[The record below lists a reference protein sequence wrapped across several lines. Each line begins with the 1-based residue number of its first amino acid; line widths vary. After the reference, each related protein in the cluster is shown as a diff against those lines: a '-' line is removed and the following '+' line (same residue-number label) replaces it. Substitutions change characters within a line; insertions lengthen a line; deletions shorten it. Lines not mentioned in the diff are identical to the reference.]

1 MHEATLAGASLHAC
15 CLPCAPLEYYG
26 SLLIIGWTI
35 PGAAQA
41 QPSEL
46 RLSSEPLP
54 QRAASGHLEGG
65 EAQGGGEM
73 LTSAG
78 VVQEAARQALAMAER
93 HRLQASGEQQPQRDG
108 EPQSV
113 LLP

>member
-1 MHEATLAGASLHAC
+1 M
-15 CLPCAPLEYYG
+15 LPLGNLTFLPFGHYG
-26 SLLIIGWTI
+26 SLLIIGWTVA
-35 PGAAQA
+35 GAAQG
-41 QPSEL
+41 QPSEP

-65 EAQGGGEM
+65 EGQGGGEM
-73 LTSAG
+73 LLSAG

-93 HRLQASGEQQPQRDG
+93 HRFQASAEQQPQRDG
-108 EPQSV
+108 EPQNA